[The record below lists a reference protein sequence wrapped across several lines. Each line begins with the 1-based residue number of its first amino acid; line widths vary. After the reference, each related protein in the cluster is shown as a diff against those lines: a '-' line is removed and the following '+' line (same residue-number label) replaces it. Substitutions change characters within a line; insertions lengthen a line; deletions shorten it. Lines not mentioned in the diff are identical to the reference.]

1 MKNPKTTIF
10 GIIAAIGG
18 YLSTSAT
25 GKLQIIG
32 QIAAGIGT
40 FLMGGLAADAKK
52 D

>member
-18 YLSTSAT
+18 YLATSTT
-25 GKLQIIG
+25 GTLQIIG

-40 FLMGGLAADAKK
+40 FLMGGAAADAKK
-52 D
+52 